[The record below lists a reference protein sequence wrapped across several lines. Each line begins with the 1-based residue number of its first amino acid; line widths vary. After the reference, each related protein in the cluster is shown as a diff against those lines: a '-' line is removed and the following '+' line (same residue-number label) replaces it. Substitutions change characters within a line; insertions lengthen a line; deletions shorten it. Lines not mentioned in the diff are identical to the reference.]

1 LASPLKFSFDEIAFA
16 AAANSCACVAIAID
30 HPANPSDHI
39 QIKISE
45 AAVMTVGFCE
55 PLGRGT
61 MITRRHLLGTA
72 GAGAALAVSGLSPKF
87 SEAEAAG
94 VSLTPGLPEGVSTVA
109 TMEALPGKKPLI
121 KLSYR
126 PPNYESPLET
136 FRTAITP
143 NDEFFVRYHLAD
155 IPTID
160 AKTYKI
166 AVGGDG
172 SDNPVEIS
180 FEDLKKMPAVEVIA
194 VNQCSG
200 NRRGL
205 SKPHVV
211 GVEWGYGAMG
221 CARWKGARLKD
232 VLDKAGLKKEAIEIS
247 FNGADGPAVDKTPD
261 FIKSIP
267 VWKAIEDSTIIAYE
281 MNGQPLPHWNG
292 FPARIVVPGWTGTY
306 WMKHVIAINALTK
319 PQGGFWM
326 TPAYRIPLGKFP
338 LRDRFITQ
346 ENATS
351 TPITE
356 MVVNSLITSHRDG
369 AKVNAGKVVVSGM
382 AWDGGYGIS
391 SVQVSTDGGKTWST
405 ARLGQDLGRF
415 AFRPWSFDL
424 AAKRG
429 KNTVMVN
436 SINKLGQSQTSELIF
451 NPAGYHNNV
460 MQNITLN
467 A

>member
-1 LASPLKFSFDEIAFA
+1 V
-16 AAANSCACVAIAID
+16 AAANSCACVAITID
-30 HPANPSDHI
+30 HPENPSDHI

-45 AAVMTVGFCE
+45 AAVMTVGFGE

-72 GAGAALAVSGLSPKF
+72 GAGAALAASGLSPKF

-94 VSLTPGLPEGVSTVA
+94 ASLTPGVPAGVSTVA

-136 FRTAITP
+136 FRTTITP

-155 IPTID
+155 IPTMD

-180 FEDLKKMPAVEVIA
+180 FEELKKMPAIEVIA

-221 CARWKGARLKD
+221 CALWKGARLKD

-369 AKVNAGKVVVSGM
+369 AKVNAGKVAVSGM

-405 ARLGQDLGRF
+405 AALGPDLGRF

-436 SINKLGQSQTSELIF
+436 AINKLGQSQTSELIF

>member
-1 LASPLKFSFDEIAFA
+1 
-16 AAANSCACVAIAID
+16 
-30 HPANPSDHI
+30 
-39 QIKISE
+39 
-45 AAVMTVGFCE
+45 
-55 PLGRGT
+55 

-72 GAGAALAVSGLSPKF
+72 GASAALALTGNTF
-87 SEAEAAG
+87 AEAAG
-94 VSLTPGLPEGVSTVA
+94 AGLTPGVPPGLGTVA

-126 PPNYESPLET
+126 PPNYESPLEV
-136 FRTAITP
+136 FRTPITP

-155 IPTID
+155 IPEVD

-166 AVGGDG
+166 KVGGDG
-172 SDNPVEIS
+172 ANSPIELTLD
-180 FEDLKKMPAVEVIA
+180 DLKKLPAFEVVA

-205 SKPHVV
+205 SNPHVV

-232 VLDKAGLKKEAIEIS
+232 VLEKAGLKKETIEVA
-247 FNGADGPAVDKTPD
+247 FDGADGPAVDKTPD

-267 VWKAIEDSTIIAYE
+267 VWKAVEDSTLIAYE

-306 WMKHVIAINALTK
+306 WMKHVVTINAMTK

-326 TPAYRIPLGKFP
+326 TPAYRVPVGKFP
-338 LRDRFITQ
+338 LRDRFISQ

-369 AKVNAGKVVVSGM
+369 AKVKPGKVAVSGM

-391 SVQVSTDGGKTWST
+391 SVQVSTDGGKTWS
-405 ARLGQDLGRF
+405 AAKLGQDLGRF
-415 AFRPWSFDL
+415 AFRPWSFDIT
-424 AAKRG
+424 AKKG

-436 SINKLGQSQTSELIF
+436 AINKLGQSQTSELIF